1 MRLSLIPRE
10 ARFFELFE
18 KEAALVSESLTE
30 LNSSLA
36 GGVSSHPRLRDLEH
50 ECDDVARDIYNLTNL
65 TFTTPLDREDILR
78 LTGDLDDV
86 VDLAEEISDKIDLYR
101 AAPIPD
107 SARQLGECL
116 AQAGAQLEKAIKNL
130 ENPETLAPVLQ
141 DIHRLENEGD
151 QISREALR
159 RLFNGSNQKPADVIK
174 WKDLY
179 DLLEATIDQC
189 ESVAEVIETIAL
201 KSG

>member
-1 MRLSLIPRE
+1 LIPRE
-10 ARFFELFE
+10 ARFFELFG

-30 LNSSLA
+30 LSSSLA

-50 ECDDVARDIYNLTNL
+50 ECDDVARDIYKLTNL
-65 TFTTPLDREDILR
+65 TFTTPLERDDILR
-78 LTGDLDDV
+78 LTGCLDDV
-86 VDLAEEISDKIDLYR
+86 VDLAEEISDKVDLYR

-107 SARQLGECL
+107 SAKQLGECL
-116 AQAGAQLEKAIKNL
+116 AQAGAQIEKAISNL
-130 ENPETLAPVLQ
+130 EKPETLAPVLQ
-141 DIHRLENEGD
+141 EIHRLENDGD

-201 KSG
+201 KNG

>member
-1 MRLSLIPRE
+1 LIPRE
-10 ARFFELFE
+10 ARFFELFG

-30 LNSSLA
+30 LSSSLA

-50 ECDDVARDIYNLTNL
+50 ECDDVARDIYKLTNL
-65 TFTTPLDREDILR
+65 TFTTPLERDDILR
-78 LTGDLDDV
+78 LTGCLDDV
-86 VDLAEEISDKIDLYR
+86 VDLAEEISDKVDLYR

-107 SARQLGECL
+107 SAKQLGECL
-116 AQAGAQLEKAIKNL
+116 AQAGAQIEKAISNL
-130 ENPETLAPVLQ
+130 EKPETLAPVLQ
-141 DIHRLENEGD
+141 EIHRLENDGD

-159 RLFNGSNQKPADVIK
+159 RLFNGSNQKAADVIK

-201 KSG
+201 KNG